1 MSEEQPSIAR
11 AMRQRNRITEWAG
24 GAPPVPVEE
33 TAMDRNVNA
42 ATRQCWEDGIT
53 RYVFYAPDGS
63 GLVYRSRVPP
73 PPEVRVYV
81 VVDNK
86 DYPRRVER

>member
-1 MSEEQPSIAR
+1 MSANEIDR
-11 AMRQRNRITEWAG
+11 ASRQRKRIADWLP
-24 GAPPVPVEE
+24 GAKVAEVEA
-33 TAMDRNVNA
+33 TAMDRNVNRA
-42 ATRQCWEDGIT
+42 SEQVKEDGLT

-63 GLVYRSRVPP
+63 GLIYRSRVPP